1 MKARDEKRRSWSRLV
16 ARFEES
22 GQSQTRFTREAG
34 VGVAAF
40 RYWLYRLRRER
51 PASTTGPRSRE
62 TDDVRLVP
70 IELRRRPSGMGR
82 LDLRV
87 GGLRVLVPV
96 GTDPRYVAQVAVALR
111 DTAAC

>member
-1 MKARDEKRRSWSRLV
+1 MKAREEKRRYWSRLV

-22 GQSQTRFTREAG
+22 GQSQARFTSEAG

-40 RYWLYRLRRER
+40 RYWLYRLRSER
-51 PASTTGPRSRE
+51 PTSTTERRARE
-62 TDDVRLVP
+62 VDEVRLVP
-70 IELRRRPSGMGR
+70 VEVRRRPSGPAR

-87 GGLRVLVPV
+87 AGVRVLVPV
-96 GTDPRYVAQVAVALR
+96 GTDPRYLAQVAVALR

>member
-1 MKARDEKRRSWSRLV
+1 MKAREDKRRHWSTLV

-22 GQSQTRFTREAG
+22 GQSQAEFTREAG

-51 PASTTGPRSRE
+51 TASAPPHRSRE
-62 TDDVRLVP
+62 TGDVRLVP
-70 IELRRRPSGMGR
+70 VEVRQRPSEPAR

-87 GGLRVLVPV
+87 AGIRVLVPV
-96 GTDPRYVAQVAVALR
+96 GTDARYLAQVAVALR
-111 DTAAC
+111 DAAAC

>member
-1 MKARDEKRRSWSRLV
+1 MKAREEKRRYWSRLV

-22 GQSQTRFTREAG
+22 GQSQTRFTNDAG

-40 RYWLYRLRRER
+40 RYWLYRLRSER
-51 PASTTGPRSRE
+51 PASMAERRSRE
-62 TDDVRLVP
+62 ADDVRLVP
-70 IELRRRPSGMGR
+70 VEVRRRPSGLAR

-87 GGLRVLVPV
+87 AGVRVLVPV
-96 GTDPRYVAQVAVALR
+96 GTDPRYLAQVAVALR